1 MFVCLRG
8 KCHKRRRA
16 MSWEAARDKRQI
28 LQQKKIWQSCNIL
41 SLDRDDW
48 ECEKTTLCDLGSFL
62 FLAFFSINVSSSAKW
77 KWKYYEE
84 KIEFFYWKSWAWEKL
99 TVCTLYS
106 MNHFSFCWLEFVDSD
121 FTYVS
126 QKSHTTQ
133 YPIGSSF
140 VNFINLLFCKQKF

>member
-8 KCHKRRRA
+8 ECHKRRRA

-62 FLAFFSINVSSSAKW
+62 FLAFFPSMSQAQRNENENIMKKRLNFSTEKVELEKNWRFVFYIQWIISVS
-77 KWKYYEE
+77 
-84 KIEFFYWKSWAWEKL
+84 
-99 TVCTLYS
+99 
-106 MNHFSFCWLEFVDSD
+106 VDSSLLIL
-121 FTYVS
+121 TSRMYLRNL
-126 QKSHTTQ
+126 TQ
-133 YPIGSSF
+133 LNIGSSF
-140 VNFINLLFCKQKF
+140 VNFINLLFWKQKF